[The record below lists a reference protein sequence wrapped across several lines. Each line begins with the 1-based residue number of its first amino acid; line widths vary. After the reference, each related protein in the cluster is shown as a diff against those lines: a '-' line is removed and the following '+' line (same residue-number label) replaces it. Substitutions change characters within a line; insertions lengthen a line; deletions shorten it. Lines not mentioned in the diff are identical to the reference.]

1 MARFLSRE
9 RLTALSDAEYD
20 ALGSLHFAVNDLR
33 HEWVASCAV
42 LERMIALTD
51 HADHTDGNSRF
62 SHRSEALSQVARAAS
77 QYSRAVEM
85 TMWPCVS
92 AYTVLGITLLDR
104 VVSGRAPLT
113 SSTVRSLS
121 AEPTLAELQ
130 SALSIPVASLRR
142 ARSAEAQASERQE
155 QKELLSTVEGVYL
168 SLADPARDKPLDG
181 EQAAACRLTEADD
194 PGINPLWDNL
204 MEPLTFLAEQNTLEI
219 GFYLA
224 QQD

>member
-9 RLTALSDAEYD
+9 RLAALSDADYD

-51 HADHTDGNSRF
+51 HADHADGTSRF
-62 SHRSEALSQVARAAS
+62 SHRSEALSEVARAAS
-77 QYSRAVEM
+77 RYSRAVEM
-85 TMWPCVS
+85 AMWPCVS
-92 AYTVLGITLLDR
+92 AYTVLGITILDR
-104 VVSGRAPLT
+104 VVSGRAPLP
-113 SSTVRSLS
+113 SATVRALS

-130 SALSIPVASLRR
+130 SAVSIPVASLRC
-142 ARSAEAQASERQE
+142 ARSAELQASEQQE
-155 QKELLSTVEGVYL
+155 QKELLTTVEGVYFN
-168 SLADPARDKPLDG
+168 LAHDARDKPLNR

-194 PGINPLWDNL
+194 PGIDPLWDNL
-204 MEPLTFLAEQNTLEI
+204 MDPLISLAEQNILEI

-224 QQD
+224 RQD